1 MARTEPRG
9 RIPQL
14 YRDMRIGQRVVVNIE
29 RQRAFHLLRSAW
41 VRHYRQQ
48 MIADGYAVPWLYLE
62 PKGESR
68 TLVVRMRDEAEVKA
82 ARAAFLAKGK
92 KWAST

>member
-14 YRDMRIGQRVVVNIE
+14 YRRMKIGQRVVVHYGYDH
-29 RQRAFHLLRSAW
+29 AFHLLRSAW
-41 VRHYRQQ
+41 VRHYRQR
-48 MIADGYAVPWLYLE
+48 MIADGYDVPWLYLE
-62 PKGESR
+62 PVGKSR
-68 TLVVRMRDEAEVKA
+68 TLVVRMRDESDVRA

-92 KWAST
+92 K